1 MNIGLWII
9 IIIGGVA
16 GFVSTMYIVISLIAV
31 IFYKVFR
38 KIRQGISIFK

>member
-1 MNIGLWII
+1 MNIGVWII

-38 KIRQGISIFK
+38 KIRHGISIFN